1 MRLLLFAHSEMRG
14 VLGAFAVW
22 KDLQSM
28 ETIRIA
34 GVIKESIVD
43 GPGIRF
49 VVFTQGCPHRCPG
62 CHNQQTHDAAGGTQM
77 ELDRILQAIDQN
89 PLLDGL
95 TLSGGE
101 PFEQAGQAAK
111 LARAAK
117 RRGLHVICYTGYTF
131 EYLRAHADVRNGWNE
146 LLEACD
152 VLVDGRFEQKQKD
165 LTLRFRGSRNQR
177 VIDLPRSLERGG
189 VVETDF

>member
-1 MRLLLFAHSEMRG
+1 
-14 VLGAFAVW
+14 
-22 KDLQSM
+22 M

-62 CHNQQTHDAAGGTQM
+62 CHNPQTHDAAGGTQM
-77 ELDRILQAIDQN
+77 ELDRILRAIDQN

-101 PFEQAGQAAK
+101 PFEQAGQSAK

-117 RRGLHVICYTGYTF
+117 QRGLHVICYTGYTF
-131 EYLRAHADVRNGWNE
+131 EYLRAHADARNGWNE

-152 VLVDGRFEQKQKD
+152 VLVDGRFEQKLKD

-189 VVETDF
+189 VVETEF